1 MNRKAGRPRKIRS
14 KFLVKFYRNI
24 MGYSVNY
31 LAEKYKV
38 SKRTIWRYL
47 K

>member
-1 MNRKAGRPRKIRS
+1 MGRPRKI
-14 KFLVKFYRNI
+14 KNDFLLKIRRRLFRQ
-24 MGYSVNY
+24 SVDW

-38 SKRTIWRYL
+38 SKRTIWRHL